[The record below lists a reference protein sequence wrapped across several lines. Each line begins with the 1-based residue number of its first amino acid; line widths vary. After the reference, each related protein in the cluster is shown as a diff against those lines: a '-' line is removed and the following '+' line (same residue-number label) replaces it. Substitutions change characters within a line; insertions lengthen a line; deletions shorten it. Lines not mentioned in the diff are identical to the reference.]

1 MQDICNDLSLV
12 NLVCEIYRNSKQGN
26 ERVFL
31 KLVGVNMSLK
41 IVDGWLQGVK
51 QIISPFYNERPINKS
66 ISLLVIHNISLPPNQ
81 YGGPY
86 VEQLFT
92 GKLDPNEHPYFA
104 TIYQLEVSSHL
115 FIRRNGE
122 IIQFVSFNKR
132 AWHAGKSIF
141 EEQENCNNFSIGI
154 EMEGCDTDNFTDIQ
168 YQQLAEVTL
177 IIQKN
182 YAINNIK
189 GHSDIAPDRKTD
201 PGPCFDWQYYRD
213 LLAQKSQAAKFEKQ
227 FSLIIEELQ
236 KLALWQTTPPKI
248 DAFLSEQ
255 PFALDTMQAH
265 EWLQWIFI
273 PRMYALIEANAN
285 LPQFALHPYFEE
297 ALKDQETNINHLLH
311 LIKQLDEL
319 SSLPT

>member
-1 MQDICNDLSLV
+1 
-12 NLVCEIYRNSKQGN
+12 
-26 ERVFL
+26 
-31 KLVGVNMSLK
+31 MSLK
-41 IVDGWLQGVK
+41 IVNGWLQGVK
-51 QIISPFYNERPINKS
+51 QIISPFYDERPVNQS

-104 TIYQLEVSSHL
+104 TIHQLKVSSHL
-115 FIRRNGE
+115 FIRRDGE
-122 IIQFVSFNKR
+122 MMQFVPFDKR

-141 EEQENCNNFSIGI
+141 EGQENCNNFSIGI

-168 YQQLAEVTL
+168 YQQLIAVTL
-177 IIQKN
+177 LLQQN
-182 YAINNIK
+182 YPIENIT

-201 PGPCFDWQYYRD
+201 PGPCFDWQYYQG
-213 LLAQKSQAAKFEKQ
+213 LLAQQSQLKQ
-227 FSLIIEELQ
+227 FENQLELIVEELQ
-236 KLALWQTTPPKI
+236 NISLWQTSPPNP

-255 PFALDTMQAH
+255 PFAIDTMQAH

-273 PRMYALIEANAN
+273 PRMRALIESNAN

-297 ALKDQETNINHLLH
+297 ALKDEETSTHNLLI

-319 SSLPT
+319 SSSQK

>member
-1 MQDICNDLSLV
+1 
-12 NLVCEIYRNSKQGN
+12 
-26 ERVFL
+26 
-31 KLVGVNMSLK
+31 MSLK
-41 IVDGWLQGVK
+41 IVNGWLQGVK
-51 QIISPFYNERPINKS
+51 QIISPFYDERPTDKL

-104 TIYQLEVSSHL
+104 TIYQLKVSTHL
-115 FIRRNGE
+115 FIRRDGE
-122 IIQFVSFNKR
+122 IIQFVPFDKR

-141 EEQENCNNFSIGI
+141 EGQENCNDFSIGI

-168 YQQLAEVTL
+168 YQQLAAVTL
-177 IIQKN
+177 LLQQT
-182 YAINNIK
+182 YAIKNII

-201 PGPCFDWQYYRD
+201 PGPCFDWKFYRE
-213 LLAQKSQAAKFEKQ
+213 LLAQKSQVKLFEKQ
-227 FSLIIEELQ
+227 LELIIAELQ
-236 KLALWQTTPPKI
+236 KIALWQTSPPNP

-273 PRMYALIEANAN
+273 PRMRALIEANAN

-297 ALKDQETNINHLLH
+297 ALKDEEANIHNLLN

-319 SSLPT
+319 SSSQK

>member
-1 MQDICNDLSLV
+1 
-12 NLVCEIYRNSKQGN
+12 
-26 ERVFL
+26 
-31 KLVGVNMSLK
+31 MSLK
-41 IVDGWLQGVK
+41 IVNGWLQGVK
-51 QIISPFYNERPINKS
+51 QIISPFYDERPTGVS

-92 GKLDPNEHPYFA
+92 GKLDPNMHPYFA
-104 TIYQLEVSSHL
+104 TIHKLKVSSHL
-115 FIRRNGE
+115 FIRRDGE
-122 IIQFVSFNKR
+122 IIQFVPFDKR

-141 EEQENCNNFSIGI
+141 EGQENCNDFSIGI

-168 YQQLAEVTL
+168 YQQLAAVTL
-177 IIQKN
+177 LLQQT
-182 YAINNIK
+182 YAIKNII

-201 PGPCFDWQYYRD
+201 PGPCFDWQFYRG
-213 LLAQKSQAAKFEKQ
+213 LLTQKSQVKLFEKQ
-227 FSLIIEELQ
+227 LELIIAELQ
-236 KLALWQTTPPKI
+236 KIALWQTSPPNP

-273 PRMYALIEANAN
+273 PRMRALIEANAN

-297 ALKDQETNINHLLH
+297 ALKDEEANIHNLLN

-319 SSLPT
+319 SSSQK

>member
-1 MQDICNDLSLV
+1 
-12 NLVCEIYRNSKQGN
+12 
-26 ERVFL
+26 
-31 KLVGVNMSLK
+31 MSLK
-41 IVDGWLQGVK
+41 IVNGWLQGVK
-51 QIISPFYNERPINKS
+51 QIISPFYDERPTDKL

-104 TIYQLEVSSHL
+104 TIYQLKVSTHL
-115 FIRRNGE
+115 FIRRDGE
-122 IIQFVSFNKR
+122 IIQFVPFDKR

-141 EEQENCNNFSIGI
+141 EGQENCNDFSIGI

-168 YQQLAEVTL
+168 YQQLAAVTL
-177 IIQKN
+177 LLQQT
-182 YAINNIK
+182 YAIKNII

-201 PGPCFDWQYYRD
+201 PGPCFDWQFYRG
-213 LLAQKSQAAKFEKQ
+213 LLTQKSQVELFEKQ
-227 FSLIIEELQ
+227 LELIIAELQ
-236 KLALWQTTPPKI
+236 KIALWQTSPPNP

-273 PRMYALIEANAN
+273 PRMRALIEANAN

-297 ALKDQETNINHLLH
+297 ALKDEEANFHNLLN

-319 SSLPT
+319 SSSQK

>member
-1 MQDICNDLSLV
+1 
-12 NLVCEIYRNSKQGN
+12 
-26 ERVFL
+26 
-31 KLVGVNMSLK
+31 MSLK
-41 IVDGWLQGVK
+41 IVNGWLQGVK
-51 QIISPFYNERPINKS
+51 QIISPFYDERPTDKS

-104 TIYQLEVSSHL
+104 TIYQLKVSTHL
-115 FIRRNGE
+115 FIRRDGE
-122 IIQFVSFNKR
+122 IIQFVPFDKR

-141 EEQENCNNFSIGI
+141 EGQENCNDFSIGI

-168 YQQLAEVTL
+168 YQQLAAVTL
-177 IIQKN
+177 LLQQT
-182 YAINNIK
+182 YAIKNII

-201 PGPCFDWQYYRD
+201 PGPCFDWKFYRE
-213 LLAQKSQAAKFEKQ
+213 LLAQKSQVKLFEKQ
-227 FSLIIEELQ
+227 LELIIAELQ
-236 KLALWQTTPPKI
+236 KIALWQTSPPNP

-273 PRMYALIEANAN
+273 PRMRALIEANAN

-297 ALKDQETNINHLLH
+297 ALKDEEANIHNLLN

-319 SSLPT
+319 SSSQK